1 MIFITRKLLR
11 IPNLIETLQRPV
23 KDTRVEAMAESM
35 LRRAFLD
42 LDCDLI
48 ERYVDW
54 VGEDDDFSKVC
65 TKLQDVTSS
74 GSKTGSTSLS

>member
-1 MIFITRKLLR
+1 
-11 IPNLIETLQRPV
+11 
-23 KDTRVEAMAESM
+23 MADSM

-54 VGEDDDFSKVC
+54 AGEDDDFQKVC
-65 TKLQDVTSS
+65 TKLEDLQIA